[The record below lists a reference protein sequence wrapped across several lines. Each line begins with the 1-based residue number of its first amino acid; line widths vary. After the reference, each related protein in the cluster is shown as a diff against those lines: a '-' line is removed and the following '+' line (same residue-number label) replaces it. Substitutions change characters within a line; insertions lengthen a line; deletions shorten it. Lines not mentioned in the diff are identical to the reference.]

1 MITIVIMMKQ
11 NIGVGEPAHQ
21 LELVTKDA
29 KSNPL
34 FQWLV
39 ENIQTSSDF
48 TSIFGISKSLKQ
60 SLKPAEEVEEKTYK
74 LRQLS
79 ATH

>member
-1 MITIVIMMKQ
+1 MVMITIVIMMKQ

-39 ENIQTSSDF
+39 DNIQTLNDI
-48 TSIFGISKSLKQ
+48 TSIFGIGNCLPPGLQNSCN
-60 SLKPAEEVEEKTYK
+60 
-74 LRQLS
+74 RG
-79 ATH
+79 